1 MNGSDEF
8 KSIKKIVYKNYDK
21 RVLIY
26 KEVENKILNNE
37 LFEIDKSNLIVT
49 TDDSYG
55 TYESGFHSSDLVENI
70 HISSDDN
77 IKKSEEEK
85 LKIQPETQNI
95 INEIYQKFYECV
107 DNKGGN
113 YGNELLKEFRNY
125 CNN

>member
-1 MNGSDEF
+1 MNSSDEF
-8 KSIKKIVYKNYDK
+8 KSVKKIADKNYDK

-37 LFEIDKSNLIVT
+37 LFEINKSNLIMT
-49 TDDSYG
+49 TNNSFG
-55 TYESGFHSSDLVENI
+55 TYESGFHSSDLVENT
-70 HISSDDN
+70 HTSSDDN

-85 LKIQPETQNI
+85 IKIQPETQNI

-107 DNKGGN
+107 YNKGGI

>member
-1 MNGSDEF
+1 MNSSNEF
-8 KSIKKIVYKNYDK
+8 KSIKEIVDKNYDK

-37 LFEIDKSNLIVT
+37 LFEINESNLIIT
-49 TDDSYG
+49 TNNSHG
-55 TYESGFHSSDLVENI
+55 TYESGFHSSDLVEN
-70 HISSDDN
+70 ISSDDN

-95 INEIYQKFYECV
+95 INEIYQKFYEYV
-107 DNKGGN
+107 NKGGI

>member
-1 MNGSDEF
+1 MNSSNEF
-8 KSIKKIVYKNYDK
+8 KSIKEIVDKNYDK

-37 LFEIDKSNLIVT
+37 LFEI
-49 TDDSYG
+49 TDDSCG

-70 HISSDDN
+70 HTSSDDN

-107 DNKGGN
+107 DNKDGI

>member
-1 MNGSDEF
+1 MNSSDEF
-8 KSIKKIVYKNYDK
+8 KSIKKIVDKNYDK

-37 LFEIDKSNLIVT
+37 LFEINGSNLIVT
-49 TDDSYG
+49 TDDSCG

-70 HISSDDN
+70 HVSSDGD

-95 INEIYQKFYECV
+95 INEIYQKFYEYV
-107 DNKGGN
+107 NKGGI

>member
-1 MNGSDEF
+1 MNSSNEF
-8 KSIKKIVYKNYDK
+8 KSIKEIVDKNYDK

-37 LFEIDKSNLIVT
+37 LFEINKSNLIMT
-49 TDDSYG
+49 TNNSYG
-55 TYESGFHSSDLVENI
+55 TYESGFHSSDLVEN
-70 HISSDDN
+70 ISSDDN

-107 DNKGGN
+107 DKGGID
-113 YGNELLKEFRNY
+113 GNELLKEFRNY

>member
-1 MNGSDEF
+1 MNSSNEF
-8 KSIKKIVYKNYDK
+8 KSIKEIVDKNYDK

-37 LFEIDKSNLIVT
+37 LFEINGSNLIVT
-49 TDDSYG
+49 TDDSCG

-107 DNKGGN
+107 DKGGID
-113 YGNELLKEFRNY
+113 GNELLKEFRNY

>member
-1 MNGSDEF
+1 MNSSNEF
-8 KSIKKIVYKNYDK
+8 KSIKEIVDKNYDK

-37 LFEIDKSNLIVT
+37 LFEINGSNLIVT
-49 TDDSYG
+49 TDDSCG
-55 TYESGFHSSDLVENI
+55 TYESGFHSSDLVEN
-70 HISSDDN
+70 ISSDDN

-107 DNKGGN
+107 DKGGID
-113 YGNELLKEFRNY
+113 GNELLKEFRNY

>member
-1 MNGSDEF
+1 MNSSNEF
-8 KSIKKIVYKNYDK
+8 KSIKEIVDKNYDK

-37 LFEIDKSNLIVT
+37 LFEINKSNLIMT
-49 TDDSYG
+49 TNNSHG
-55 TYESGFHSSDLVENI
+55 TYESGFHSSDLVEN
-70 HISSDDN
+70 ISSDDN

-95 INEIYQKFYECV
+95 INEIYQKFYEYV
-107 DNKGGN
+107 DNKDGI
-113 YGNELLKEFRNY
+113 YGNELLKEFKNY

>member
-1 MNGSDEF
+1 MNSSNEF
-8 KSIKKIVYKNYDK
+8 KSIKEIVDKNYDK

-37 LFEIDKSNLIVT
+37 LFEINKSNLIMT
-49 TDDSYG
+49 TNNSHG
-55 TYESGFHSSDLVENI
+55 TYESGFHSSDLVEN
-70 HISSDDN
+70 ISSDDN

-95 INEIYQKFYECV
+95 INEIYQKFYEYV
-107 DNKGGN
+107 NKGGI

>member
-1 MNGSDEF
+1 MNSSNEF
-8 KSIKKIVYKNYDK
+8 KSIKEIVDKNYDK

-37 LFEIDKSNLIVT
+37 LFEINKSNLIMT
-49 TDDSYG
+49 TNNSYG
-55 TYESGFHSSDLVENI
+55 TYESGFHSSDLVENN
-70 HISSDDN
+70 ISSDDN

-85 LKIQPETQNI
+85 IKIQPETQNI

-107 DNKGGN
+107 DNKGD
-113 YGNELLKEFRNY
+113 GNELLKEFRNY

>member
-1 MNGSDEF
+1 MNSSDEF
-8 KSIKKIVYKNYDK
+8 KSVKKIADKNYDK

-37 LFEIDKSNLIVT
+37 LFEVDKSNLIMT
-49 TDDSYG
+49 TNNSHG
-55 TYESGFHSSDLVENI
+55 TYESGFHSSDLVENN
-70 HISSDDN
+70 ISSDDN

-85 LKIQPETQNI
+85 IKIQPETQNI
-95 INEIYQKFYECV
+95 INEIYQKFYEYV

>member
-1 MNGSDEF
+1 MNSSNEF
-8 KSIKKIVYKNYDK
+8 KSIKEIVDKNYDK

-37 LFEIDKSNLIVT
+37 LFEIKKSNLIMT
-49 TDDSYG
+49 TNNSCG
-55 TYESGFHSSDLVENI
+55 TYESGFHSSDLVEN
-70 HISSDDN
+70 ISSDDN

-95 INEIYQKFYECV
+95 INEIYQKFYEYV
-107 DNKGGN
+107 NKGGI

>member
-1 MNGSDEF
+1 MNSSNEF
-8 KSIKKIVYKNYDK
+8 KSIKEIVDKNYDK

-37 LFEIDKSNLIVT
+37 LFEIKKTNLIMT
-49 TDDSYG
+49 KNNSHG

-70 HISSDDN
+70 SSDDN

-85 LKIQPETQNI
+85 IKIQPETQNI

-107 DNKGGN
+107 DKGGID
-113 YGNELLKEFRNY
+113 GNELLKEFRNY